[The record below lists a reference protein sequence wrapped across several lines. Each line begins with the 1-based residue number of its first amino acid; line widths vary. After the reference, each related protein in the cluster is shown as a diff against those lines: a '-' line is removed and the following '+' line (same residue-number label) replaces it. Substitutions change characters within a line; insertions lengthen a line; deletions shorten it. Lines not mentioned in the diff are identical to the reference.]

1 MVLAAALL
9 WGTTGTAQS
18 LIPSQLSSYWVGSL
32 RLIVA
37 ALFFLP
43 WIWLN
48 CCKTVAR
55 SLTLPLPW
63 RGILAAAVCMCTY
76 NLAFFAGVRS
86 MGVALGTAV
95 ALGSGP
101 VWAAVLQSALDRR
114 LPAVRWWMGTGL
126 AVAGVTSMVT
136 GSAATAA
143 VSVYGLGMCLMAG
156 LSYATYAV
164 VNKRLVAAAPVGLVT
179 AAVFLSA
186 ASLAVPVTLALVGPP
201 SLGVSELAV
210 AVWLGVM
217 STGVAYLLFSHALR
231 HIASATAV
239 ALALAEPVTAFV
251 LAILV
256 VGERPGAAAIVG
268 LMTVLAGLGLVIR
281 QEVSRAG

>member
-1 MVLAAALL
+1 MTSHAIRGVCMVLAAALL

-18 LIPSQLSSYWVGSL
+18 LIPSQLSSYWVGTL
-32 RLIVA
+32 RLIMA

-43 WIWLN
+43 WIWLS
-48 CCKTVAR
+48 CRKTMAR
-55 SLTLPLPW
+55 SLTPPLPW
-63 RGILAAAVCMCTY
+63 WGILAAGVCMCTY
-76 NLAFFAGVRS
+76 NLAFFTGVRS

-101 VWAAVLQSALDRR
+101 VWAGILQSVLDRR
-114 LPAVRWWMGTGL
+114 LPVVRWWMGTGL
-126 AVAGVTSMVT
+126 AAAAA
-136 GSAATAA
+136 SA
-143 VSVYGLGMCLMAG
+143 YGLGMCLMAG

-201 SLGVSELAV
+201 SLGINELAV

-268 LMTVLAGLGLVIR
+268 LITVLAGLGLVIR